1 MILLAD
7 CQLAG
12 GQALGDHALLSEAIE
27 HLQAAV
33 RLDAQRPNWSEEV
46 RRLSDRGRA
55 DILTRIEQARA
66 ILDRAA
72 PR

>member
-12 GQALGDHALLSEAIE
+12 GQDLDDHALLREAIE
-27 HLQAAV
+27 HLEAAV
-33 RLDAQRPNWSEEV
+33 ELDAKRPNWSEEV
-46 RRLSDRGRA
+46 RRLSDRERA
-55 DILTRIEQARA
+55 DIQTRIEHARA
-66 ILDRAA
+66 ILDHIA